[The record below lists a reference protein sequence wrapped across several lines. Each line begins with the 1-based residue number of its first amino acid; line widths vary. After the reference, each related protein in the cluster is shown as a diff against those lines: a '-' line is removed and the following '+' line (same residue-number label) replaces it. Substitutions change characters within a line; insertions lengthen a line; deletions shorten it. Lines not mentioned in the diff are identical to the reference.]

1 MTGNTKILLIL
12 SGSLLAI
19 SALWKGKDVVEEIT
33 GVDTTPPEKLA
44 KEAGVDVD
52 TYSLARA
59 AYNEEGSKLGRTAVM
74 FAIKNMAKKQG
85 ISPTRLVTRAIGKDK
100 KPLKHDGF
108 YAKQNAGGK
117 YCASFKK
124 PDKATIDLAKQVQA
138 GTVINP
144 VGAAVQ
150 WDNPVAQ
157 DKMFNSGVPG
167 YTKDSKKIAAD
178 RIAAGR
184 RLVTVNGLTTRF
196 WA

>member
-1 MTGNTKILLIL
+1 MTKNSKTLLIIGGML
-12 SGSLLAI
+12 FAI
-19 SALWKGKDVVEEIT
+19 SIIWKGKDVVEEIT

-44 KEAGVDVD
+44 KAAGVDVD

-59 AYNEEGSKLGRTAVM
+59 AYNEERSTLGRTAVM
-74 FAIKNMAKKQG
+74 FAIKNMAKRQG
-85 ISPTRLVTRAIGKDK
+85 ISPTRLVTRAVGKDK

-108 YAKQNAGGK
+108 YARQNAGGK
-117 YCASFKK
+117 YCASFNR
-124 PDKATIDLAKQVQA
+124 PDSATIELAKKVQA
-138 GTVINP
+138 GQVANP

-157 DKMFNSGVPG
+157 DKMFKSGTKG
-167 YTKDSKKIAAD
+167 YTKDSKQVAAD

-184 RLVTVNGLTTRF
+184 KLVTVAGLTTRF